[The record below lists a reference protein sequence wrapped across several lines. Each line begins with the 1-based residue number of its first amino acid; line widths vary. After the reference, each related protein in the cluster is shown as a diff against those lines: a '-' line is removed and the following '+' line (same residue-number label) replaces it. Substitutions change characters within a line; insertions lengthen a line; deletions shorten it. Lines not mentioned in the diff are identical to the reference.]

1 MRLLHLHGREKNL
14 AEFGWTDREAE
25 WIALVCLHSG
35 CFLRSQMCRYL
46 QIDRRVASTLVRSIV
61 ANRFASETQLS
72 GQPGPPHLCRISH
85 RQIYRALGAE
95 NIRHRRAADPRLTL
109 IRLLGLD
116 YVLEHPTCHW
126 LPTNHEKV
134 HFFHSNLNIP
144 TNLLPSRVYKGRA
157 GHKQEFFVS
166 KYPIAHQ
173 KNTVTFLYVD
183 PHDLTD
189 KPLRSWLSD
198 HRSLLDALSHA
209 GKRIHLVVVASD
221 RKILTRAERILR
233 PWSQPQK
240 APRDPSTHTN
250 EVDQITCALR
260 KGDADALKQWGGPDA
275 AFTRMNALKR
285 QSPASQEATVTSP
298 IDSCS
303 IWHSTRLASIDFS
316 ALQRVTIDSSDAEL
330 SCDRPSPDTE
340 GGLSHI

>member
-1 MRLLHLHGREKNL
+1 MSLLHLHGREKNL
-14 AEFGWTDREAE
+14 AEFGWTEREAE

-46 QIDRRVASTLVRSIV
+46 QIDRRAASRLVRSIV
-61 ANRFASETQLS
+61 ANGFAVETHLI
-72 GQPGPPHLCRISH
+72 GHPGRRRLCRISH
-85 RQIYRALGAE
+85 RQIYRALGVE
-95 NIRHRRAADPRLTL
+95 HIRHRRAADPRLTL

-116 YVLEHPTCHW
+116 YVLEHPTYHW
-126 LPTNHEKV
+126 LPANHEKV
-134 HFFHSNLNIP
+134 HFFHSKLNVP
-144 TNLLPSRVYKGRA
+144 TDLLPSRVYKGRA

-166 KYPIAHQ
+166 KYPIAHD
-173 KNTVTFLYVD
+173 KTTVTFLYID

-209 GKRIHLVVVASD
+209 GKRIRVVVVASD

-233 PWSQPQK
+233 PFSQSQK
-240 APRDPSTHTN
+240 ALRDPSTHAN
-250 EVDQITCALR
+250 EVDQITRALQ
-260 KGDADALKQWGGPDA
+260 KGDAATLKQWGGPNA

-285 QSPASQEATVTSP
+285 QSPASQEATVASP

-303 IWHSTRLASIDFS
+303 IWHSTRLAGIDFS
-316 ALQRVTIDSSDAEL
+316 ALERVTIDPSGAEL
-330 SCDRPSPDTE
+330 SCDKLSPNTE